1 VCNATLNCAAAAVPP
16 MQHGPEG
23 EMKCP
28 KCGMRT
34 LRQSGDGVGCRTCG
48 YELTPG
54 EVDKYRLYRLIRN
67 EEEGRTG
74 GA

>member
-1 VCNATLNCAAAAVPP
+1 MLNCAILGVMP
-16 MQHGPEG
+16 MQNWSEA
-23 EMKCP
+23 EMRCP

-54 EVDKYRLYRLIRN
+54 EVDKYRLYRLIKN
-67 EEEGRTG
+67 EEDGKAG
-74 GA
+74 VA